1 MSIVNTIPLTRN
13 IVSDFVLYNPLLK
26 WGSSGV
32 AGTPGGEVTW
42 SFATTPISGT
52 NNGTAYTSDSS
63 ITDANFQ
70 QAIRQAFDTWAAVA
84 NITFREVT
92 DSSSVQIRF
101 AMDAIDGP
109 SNTLGFADTRATSFD
124 NGATWTNTLSH
135 IIYDTAE
142 SWTTTAFLSTSI
154 HEIGHSLGIDH
165 SDVPGSI
172 MQAVTVGD
180 NYGTTLTQDDIS
192 AVQTVYGANTGTTPP
207 TDNLAAVEY
216 IFRFFNPDTG
226 SHYFAT
232 GDSQRST
239 IAAGN
244 PSWLN
249 EGAAFQAATTQE
261 TGTIPVVRMFNES
274 SGRYLFTAD
283 TTEISIIQNQG
294 WSQQQSGVWFVT
306 RGEEAALGYTT
317 GVFRLYVP
325 ALQGHV
331 YSSNQAEID
340 ILLTTL
346 NATNEG
352 AAYFLNP
359 SLTASA
365 AASFEYGLDETMDA
379 ATVAELVGLQA
390 PSNDIEYG

>member
-1 MSIVNTIPLTRN
+1 MLVVNTAPISGN
-13 IVSDFVLYNPLLK
+13 IVSEFVLDDPLHK
-26 WGSSGV
+26 WGTSGA
-32 AGTPGGEVTW
+32 AGTAGGTVTY
-42 SFATTPISGT
+42 SFATSVISGT
-52 NNGTAYTSDSS
+52 RGGVAYSSDAF
-63 ITDANFQ
+63 ITDPNFQ
-70 QAIRQAFDTWAAVA
+70 QAIRQAFDTWAVVA
-84 NITFREVT
+84 NISFSEVT
-92 DSSSVQIRF
+92 DASDVQIRF
-101 AMDAIDGP
+101 AMDAIDGA
-109 SNTLGFADTRATSFD
+109 SNTLGFADTSFTSID
-124 NGATWTNTLSH
+124 GGATWTNTRSH

-142 SWTTTAFLSTSI
+142 SWTTTSFLSTSI

-172 MQAVTVGD
+172 MQAVTIGD
-180 NYGTTLTQDDIS
+180 NYGTALTQDDIN
-192 AVQTVYGANTGTTPP
+192 AVQTLYGANSDP
-207 TDNLAAVEY
+207 LAAVEN
-216 IFRFFNPDTG
+216 IFRFFNPTTG

-232 GDSQRST
+232 GDTQRST
-239 IAAGN
+239 IAATN

-365 AASFEYGLDETMDA
+365 AMSFEYGLDDTMDA
-379 ATVAELVGLQA
+379 ETVAALVGLQA
-390 PSNDIEYG
+390 PESNVEFG

>member
-1 MSIVNTIPLTRN
+1 MAVINTIPLTRN
-13 IVSDFVLYNPLLK
+13 VVSDYVLYNPLLK
-26 WGSSGV
+26 WGTSGV

-42 SFATTPISGT
+42 SFATSPISGT
-52 NNGTAYTSDSS
+52 NNGTSYTSDAA
-63 ITDANFQ
+63 ITDPNFQ

-101 AMDAIDGP
+101 AMDAIDGV
-109 SNTLGFADTRATSFD
+109 SNTLGFADTRATSVD
-124 NGATWTNTLSH
+124 GGVTWTNTLSH
-135 IIYDTAE
+135 VIYDTAE

-180 NYGTTLTQDDIS
+180 NYGTTLTQDDIN
-192 AVQTVYGANTGTTPP
+192 AVQAVYGTNSDP
-207 TDNLAAVEY
+207 LAAVEN
-216 IFRFFNPDTG
+216 IFRFFNPTTG

-232 GDSQRST
+232 GDTQRST
-239 IAAGN
+239 IAASN

-365 AASFEYGLDETMDA
+365 AMSFEYGLDDTMDA
-379 ATVAELVGLQA
+379 ETVAALVGLQA
-390 PSNDIEYG
+390 PENNIEFG